1 MNKSLRFIKNSI
13 WANPNNFNSHWV
25 PVPPVWPRRFAAAGG
40 DTGVHLHLI
49 AIVVA
54 IALQRLLFLGIW
66 VDKSAD
72 N

>member
-1 MNKSLRFIKNSI
+1 MNESLRFIKYSI

-25 PVPPVWPRRFAAAGG
+25 PVPPVRPRRFTAAGG
-40 DTGVHLHLI
+40 NTGVHLHLI